1 MAIGY
6 DVDEV
11 ERNYEQKGIT
21 GTVTRGAIEKCSF
34 PCIILYSTDEDS
46 LPRYKLNVLSSMI
59 KTSQNVTINNPIYLY
74 LTNGE
79 KVIKLG
85 IVADNQIKGIYDL
98 FDGNRMDV
106 YLNKD
111 KLLDDKYKYVLA
123 E

>member
-11 ERNYEQKGIT
+11 ERDSEQKGIT

-34 PCIILYSTDEDS
+34 PCIILYSTDKDS
-46 LPRYKLNVLSSMI
+46 LPKYKLSVLSSMI
-59 KTSQNVTINNPIYLY
+59 KTSQNITINNPIYLY

>member
-11 ERNYEQKGIT
+11 ERDYEQKGIT

-34 PCIILYSTDEDS
+34 PCIILYSTDKDS
-46 LPRYKLNVLSSMI
+46 LPKYKLSVLSSMI
-59 KTSQNVTINNPIYLY
+59 KTSQNITINNPIYLY

-85 IVADNQIKGIYDL
+85 IAADNQIKGIYDL

>member
-11 ERNYEQKGIT
+11 ERDYEQKGIT

-34 PCIILYSTDEDS
+34 PCIILYSTDKDS
-46 LPRYKLNVLSSMI
+46 LPKYKLSVLSSMI
-59 KTSQNVTINNPIYLY
+59 KTSQNITINNPIYLY

-111 KLLDDKYKYVLA
+111 KLLNDKYKYVLA